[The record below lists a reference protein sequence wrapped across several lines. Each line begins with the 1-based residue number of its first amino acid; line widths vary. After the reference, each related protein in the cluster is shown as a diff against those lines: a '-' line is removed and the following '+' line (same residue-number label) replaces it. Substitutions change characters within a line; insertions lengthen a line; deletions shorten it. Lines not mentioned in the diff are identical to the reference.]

1 MSNYYGQQDGGSGS
15 NDFNELAFVV
25 QRLLARIRT
34 IDMVT
39 VISCTNAGTVTPV
52 GMVTVQVLT
61 NQMTGGRTPI
71 AHGSIYNVPYL
82 RIQGGVNA
90 VIMDPQAGDMG
101 MCGFCSRDISAVKTA
116 LQQLAGGSAPSGTK
130 PQQNPGSYRM
140 FDWADGLYLGG
151 FLNAVPTQY
160 VQFAA
165 GTGGVNIVSPNQ
177 ITLSAPNVTIAA
189 STKLTVTSPEQDN
202 SGKIVAQGEVTANG
216 TTNLHTHIHSGVQTG
231 SGDTGPP
238 TV

>member
-1 MSNYYGQQDGGSGS
+1 MTNYYGQQDGGS
-15 NDFNELAFVV
+15 NANEPNSLAFVF
-25 QRLLARIRT
+25 QRLIARIRT
-34 IDMVT
+34 IDIVT

-52 GMVTVQVLT
+52 GMVSVQVLT
-61 NQMTGGRTPI
+61 NQMTGSRTPI
-71 AHGSIYNVPYL
+71 AHATIYNVPYF
-82 RIQGGVNA
+82 RIQGGANA
-90 VIMDPQAGDMG
+90 VIMDPQKGDMG

-116 LQQLAGGSAPSGTK
+116 LQQLASGSAPANTK

-151 FLNAVPTQY
+151 FLNAVPSQY

-165 GTGGVNIVSPNQ
+165 GAGGINIVSPNQ
-177 ITLSAPNVTIAA
+177 ITLTAPNVTIAA
-189 STKLTVTSPEQDN
+189 SGKLTVTSPEQDN

-216 TTNLHTHIHSGVQTG
+216 TTNLHVHVHSGVTTG
-231 SGDTGPP
+231 GGNTGNP